1 MNHHIDIDRDE
12 FKSLGSV
19 AAEIVNRL
27 NTEMEYKGGKISKPG
42 IYSGISLDTY
52 HGKLDLLDAESVSK
66 SILKWIF
73 PTRGGSPKAFW
84 GRWSHNPKRIPQ
96 KRSDALDFGKATHC
110 LVLGDE
116 VFEESFSIRP
126 DIYSDYKTKD
136 AKAWRDTVV
145 ASGKTPITTEDINK
159 IQRMAEDA
167 AQNPL
172 IRAGILN
179 GRVERSMFSK
189 DNETGIWLRS
199 RPDTIAADG
208 IFADLKTTS
217 SFDEGFLERQAHD
230 CGYFI
235 QAALTRMVCRDL
247 DIPFD
252 TFVLI
257 YLLNDDVPDTAHV
270 ELDEFDIDR
279 AEKEIRWALKTIRH
293 GLDTG
298 DWPGKRPFS
307 DGTKRLQ
314 LKTWEKERIDRF
326 LELEAA

>member
-1 MNHHIDIDRDE
+1 MNKHIDIDHDK
-12 FKSLGSV
+12 FQHVGDV
-19 AAEIVNRL
+19 AQQIISRVKPEL
-27 NTEMEYKGGKISKPG
+27 QYDGGTITIPG
-42 IYSGISLDTY
+42 VYSGISLDTY
-52 HGKLDLLDAESVSK
+52 HGKLDLLDAASVSK

-73 PTRGGSPKAFW
+73 PSRGGSPKAFW
-84 GRWSHNPKRIPQ
+84 GRWAHNPRHVQQ

-116 VFEESFSIRP
+116 VFEEAFSIRP

-136 AKAWRDTVV
+136 AKAWRDAVI
-145 ASGKTPITTEDINK
+145 ASGKTPITSQDIDK

-189 DNETGIWLRS
+189 DDETGIWLRS

-217 SFDEGFLERQAHD
+217 SLDEGFLERQAHD
-230 CGYFI
+230 CGYFL
-235 QAALTRMVCRDL
+235 QAAVTRMVCRDL
-247 DIPFD
+247 GLPFD
-252 TFVLI
+252 TFALI

-279 AEKEIRWALKTIRH
+279 AEKEIRWALRTIRH

-298 DWPGKRPFS
+298 DWPGKRPFD